1 MNNLRMASGVA
12 STSLAYSEPPVT
24 PTPINRQPAPQPH
37 VPVAAPV
44 PAVTYAPPAASAAPV
59 PTPMQPAVPVP
70 PPAAPAVAQPPEPEP
85 QQQQQDASVAIF
97 LHLSSGERLWVGRF
111 NSEEQAL
118 QRAQDIV
125 RTLVRPEPGVWAKF
139 GQRLIRPE
147 AVVSI
152 ELANRRE
159 D

>member
-1 MNNLRMASGVA
+1 VPPPREKNLRPFERKLVSNLRTAPGVS
-12 STSLAYSEPPVT
+12 STPSLAYTEPPVS
-24 PTPINRQPAPQPH
+24 PTPNNHR
-37 VPVAAPV
+37 APV
-44 PAVTYAPPAASAAPV
+44 I
-59 PTPMQPAVPVP
+59 QPAVPVARP
-70 PPAAPAVAQPPEPEP
+70 VAQPVAPAPTPVQPPAPAPPAPQPELD
-85 QQQQQDASVAIF
+85 QSIAVF
-97 LHLSSGERLWVGRF
+97 LHLSSGERLWVGRYA
-111 NSEEQAL
+111 NEELAN
-118 QRAQDIV
+118 QRAQEIV

>member
-1 MNNLRMASGVA
+1 MSNLRITPGVA
-12 STSLAYSEPPVT
+12 STPSLAYTEPPVS
-24 PTPINRQPAPQPH
+24 PTPINARPSLPEPP
-37 VPVAAPV
+37 VPVAPPLAQPV
-44 PAVTYAPPAASAAPV
+44 SPPPVAQPVSPTPAQPPA
-59 PTPMQPAVPVP
+59 
-70 PPAAPAVAQPPEPEP
+70 PAAPAQQPEL
-85 QQQQQDASVAIF
+85 DKSIAVF
-97 LHLSSGERLWVGRF
+97 LHLSSGERLWVGRYA
-111 NSEEQAL
+111 NEKLAE
-118 QRAQDIV
+118 QRAHEIV

>member
-1 MNNLRMASGVA
+1 MSNLRTAPGVA
-12 STSLAYSEPPVT
+12 STPSLAYTEPPVS
-24 PTPINRQPAPQPH
+24 PTPINLR
-37 VPVAAPV
+37 
-44 PAVTYAPPAASAAPV
+44 
-59 PTPMQPAVPVP
+59 PTAIQPAVPVARP
-70 PPAAPAVAQPPEPEP
+70 LAQPVTPAPAQPPTPAPPAPQPELD
-85 QQQQQDASVAIF
+85 QSIAVF
-97 LHLSSGERLWVGRF
+97 LHLSSGERLWVGRYA
-111 NSEEQAL
+111 NERLAE
-118 QRAQDIV
+118 QRAHEIV

>member
-1 MNNLRMASGVA
+1 VSNLRITPGVA
-12 STSLAYSEPPVT
+12 STPSLAYTEPPVS
-24 PTPINRQPAPQPH
+24 PTPINARPSLPEPP
-37 VPVAAPV
+37 VPVAPPLAQPV
-44 PAVTYAPPAASAAPV
+44 SPPPVAQPVSPTPAQPPA
-59 PTPMQPAVPVP
+59 
-70 PPAAPAVAQPPEPEP
+70 PAAPAQQPEL
-85 QQQQQDASVAIF
+85 DKSIAVF
-97 LHLSSGERLWVGRF
+97 LHLSSGERLWVGRYA
-111 NSEEQAL
+111 NEKLAE
-118 QRAQDIV
+118 QRAHEIV

>member
-1 MNNLRMASGVA
+1 MVPAPRKNHCGSLKGSWVNHLRTAPGLA
-12 STSLAYSEPPVT
+12 PTPSLSYSEPPVS
-24 PTPINRQPAPQPH
+24 PTPINAR
-37 VPVAAPV
+37 PVAYQPVVPIAPPPPTRLPV
-44 PAVTYAPPAASAAPV
+44 QPPAAVQPPAPA
-59 PTPMQPAVPVP
+59 PP
-70 PPAAPAVAQPPEPEP
+70 PPAPAVDQ
-85 QQQQQDASVAIF
+85 SVAVF
-97 LHLSSGERLWVGRF
+97 LHLSSGERLWVGRYDT
-111 NSEEQAL
+111 EAL
-118 QRAQDIV
+118 AVQRAEQIV

>member
-1 MNNLRMASGVA
+1 VSNLRTAPGYGP
-12 STSLAYSEPPVT
+12 TPSLAYNEPPVS
-24 PTPINRQPAPQPH
+24 PTPINARPSFVEPAAPVAPRAVVQPAPPPA
-37 VPVAAPV
+37 PVAQPAQPPAPV
-44 PAVTYAPPAASAAPV
+44 QPPA
-59 PTPMQPAVPVP
+59 
-70 PPAAPAVAQPPEPEP
+70 PAAPAAQPVVD
-85 QQQQQDASVAIF
+85 QSIAVF
-97 LHLSSGERLWVGRF
+97 LHLSSGERLWVGRYA
-111 NSEEQAL
+111 NEQLAEE
-118 QRAQDIV
+118 RAREIV